1 MLANKQIE
9 ILDAEQSIANT
20 NRYVD
25 SLNPREILDRSQATR
40 NAQLKEYASRLA
52 AAEKSVASTSRYVD
66 SLNPGEILDRS
77 QAARNAQMREYGSRL
92 AAAEKSIARA
102 EQLRYAEYSRAAEFT
117 AKPLPAKAKLALV
130 PLPQKLDLMPL
141 PPKGVTS
148 TQPQPISKPVQSAAP
163 TVPYPD
169 GLTRRPRPI
178 TAPAV
183 AATPR
188 VPNAA
193 ATAGRLGAQ
202 RGAAAAARGA
212 AAAAGR
218 GVGAIG
224 GRVVGAFGGPV
235 GVAATVGP
243 EIKKVTDNA
252 FDQAFP
258 ALAPYRQAAWSAT
271 PIGMA
276 EAIQKHPYNPLN
288 PFGKLWDWA
297 PWNQKGPNS
306 LNPNPTTSSPAIDPN
321 GFWPVENPP
330 ETPIWFRALFKV
342 DFYTLTFTPQG
353 PSYSG
358 EGVQDGPFPGDYS
371 GGRVY
376 GIPLGWQSTS
386 SPSPNQYS
394 GPQVTWTFR
403 YLASDGTVQNTG
415 GASFSSG
422 PANGRWTT
430 IYGIPQPGYAPEAGD
445 SSLGQ
450 NQAPVEIDP
459 YRQPNPNVEFA
470 PPMLEPEARPEYQ
483 PEPYPQPYP
492 NPATQP
498 QISPQG
504 TPYVG
509 ASPLPQNRPSSVP
522 KPNIAQPNPIPNPEP
537 KPQPDTDA
545 SPDGLPR
552 YNPFARPFAPGTA
565 SGTGTVPEPTIRTST
580 STVPQPRPAFE
591 PWPAPQPKPVQEMI
605 YANNPEAEP
614 KPKPEPEKPAPKE
627 DLCKDPCISD
637 MHNTSKGQKPTEIT
651 YKVFKKCGENGPE
664 FENKTMDVP
673 GDEAEAIKAL
683 LDDIAD
689 RKAEKCDRQDGTLTI
704 PEWWA
709 VRPGADRPQ
718 FVIMFAEIYGTG
730 KLGKSRWQLTIPHYN
745 RPKGAKPSIPKYRK
759 GNWQGTL
766 TLTDNSKIRI
776 NAATASEAKRV
787 INKLKILIPVQY
799 RTVNGK
805 AIKPTILERADGDM
819 KECDVTPIRGDYYK
833 TGQRQNLPDWSVNF
847 R

>member
-202 RGAAAAARGA
+202 RGAASAARGA

-306 LNPNPTTSSPAIDPN
+306 LNPNPTTSSPNVAPDGTQEIENRPSEPIEINWYVPIYYLALKN
-321 GFWPVENPP
+321 GDGSVTNPW
-330 ETPIWFRALFKV
+330 TI
-342 DFYTLTFTPQG
+342 G
-353 PSYSG
+353 G
-358 EGVQDGPFPGDYS
+358 GGNGNGVL
-371 GGRVY
+371 
-376 GIPLGWQSTS
+376 GIPLRFRTVS
-386 SPSPNQYS
+386 SGRARQ
-394 GPQVTWTFR
+394 R
-403 YLASDGTVQNTG
+403 YLEYSDRYGVPRSALLLSYNLFVEPMTPFTG
-415 GASFSSG
+415 GVLGDPSIEFSMGSAQ
-422 PANGRWTT
+422 PAQTQTPVDLEPWR
-430 IYGIPQPGYAPEAGD
+430 
-445 SSLGQ
+445 SL
-450 NQAPVEIDP
+450 PTDVDM
-459 YRQPNPNVEFA
+459 
-470 PPMLEPEARPEYQ
+470 PPMIEPEARPEYQ
-483 PEPYPQPYP
+483 PEPYPQSYP

>member
-1 MLANKQIE
+1 
-9 ILDAEQSIANT
+9 
-20 NRYVD
+20 
-25 SLNPREILDRSQATR
+25 
-40 NAQLKEYASRLA
+40 
-52 AAEKSVASTSRYVD
+52 
-66 SLNPGEILDRS
+66 
-77 QAARNAQMREYGSRL
+77 
-92 AAAEKSIARA
+92 
-102 EQLRYAEYSRAAEFT
+102 
-117 AKPLPAKAKLALV
+117 
-130 PLPQKLDLMPL
+130 
-141 PPKGVTS
+141 
-148 TQPQPISKPVQSAAP
+148 
-163 TVPYPD
+163 
-169 GLTRRPRPI
+169 
-178 TAPAV
+178 
-183 AATPR
+183 
-188 VPNAA
+188 
-193 ATAGRLGAQ
+193 
-202 RGAAAAARGA
+202 
-212 AAAAGR
+212 
-218 GVGAIG
+218 
-224 GRVVGAFGGPV
+224 V

-306 LNPNPTTSSPAIDPN
+306 LRPDPTTSSPAIDPN
-321 GFWPVENPP
+321 GNWPIANPP
-330 ETPIWFRALFKV
+330 ESPIQFRV
-342 DFYTLTFTPQG
+342 SISGTFYNYNNAFGQESTSQGFPATYEQTLT
-353 PSYSG
+353 
-358 EGVQDGPFPGDYS
+358 
-371 GGRVY
+371 
-376 GIPLGWQSTS
+376 
-386 SPSPNQYS
+386 
-394 GPQVTWTFR
+394 
-403 YLASDGTVQNTG
+403 
-415 GASFSSG
+415 
-422 PANGRWTT
+422 
-430 IYGIPQPGYAPEAGD
+430 GIPQGFSQQVYPPTSEGQGPRTAWIFNYLALESGVLVPRAAELLRAQTAPTPGRYNSTYFSGASPAYQPLSGNSE
-445 SSLGQ
+445 LGQ
-450 NQAPVEIDP
+450 NQTPVDVEPFTFPSTDP
-459 YRQPNPNVEFA
+459 DIA
-470 PPMLEPEARPEYQ
+470 PPMIEPEARPEYQ